1 MTTDHTNHQ
10 QEQEQES
17 KINLRLLWSILLVK
31 RYWFI
36 VSFLLFLA
44 GAVVYLKL
52 QTTTYLMTSKVLIK
66 DQDEGSSSISHKLN
80 FMENMGFANNSN
92 GFDNELEVLS
102 SDNLSEIVVRHLKLY
117 TQYYY
122 KGRFRFKEFYG
133 NFSPWIVDIDSATID
148 TLQRPLTL
156 ILQQQED
163 GVISAELTYDGEQ
176 KTTFIKSLPA
186 TIPFSP
192 TGNLHIHFQDSLFEA
207 DTFDF
212 HQKIKV
218 TVMPLSLATIRFGSR
233 LEVAPT
239 SKTTTVALLQY
250 VDNLPERGVDY
261 LKELTQA
268 YNIDA
273 TSDYN
278 QEAQQ
283 TADFIRQRLKLI
295 STELDDTENSLEH
308 FKRKGGISDYDNDV
322 KMSATQKYQY
332 DNRIAETET
341 QYRLVSDLLDYVN
354 NPGNKLQPVPS
365 NIGLADPTLAKSLE
379 EYNKIIFQY
388 QQLQR
393 TAAPGSPTLRQA
405 EQSAADFLK
414 GIRMSLNTLQKQY
427 AIRISDLQRQAGKYS
442 HNLNTSPTKEH
453 TLAQIKRQ
461 QEVKSGLFIMLLQKR
476 EETLIQLASSVYKA
490 KEIEKPACR
499 GYISPR
505 PRWVYLIALALA
517 LALPSILFFAI
528 RYFKI
533 RVTTE
538 EELKALTDIPIFGY
552 VPFVKALTT
561 GKRTIVIE
569 ENRNSLMM
577 EVYRQLRS
585 TLPFVMKPGD
595 KVLLFTSCVA
605 GEGKTSIACNL
616 GTSIAFTGRRVLLM
630 GLDIRKPRLAGLFN
644 LEDEEN
650 GISNYLAR
658 NAADTAY
665 LESLIQHT
673 DISPNLDIIAAGTIP
688 PNPGELLTRPNLRI
702 GLEYL
707 KQQYDYIIM
716 DTAPIGLV
724 SDTISLAPLA
734 DVTFYIVRSGYT
746 LKADMQLINEY
757 RQQGIFQNINIIFN
771 SVNLA
776 GTGIPAKAY
785 GSKTYGIGR
794 TYGYGYGYGYRYGYG
809 YGNDKLLEEV

>member
-1 MTTDHTNHQ
+1 MP
-10 QEQEQES
+10 
-17 KINLRLLWSILLVK
+17 
-31 RYWFI
+31 
-36 VSFLLFLA
+36 
-44 GAVVYLKL
+44 YL
-52 QTTTYLMTSKVLIK
+52 
-66 DQDEGSSSISHKLN
+66 
-80 FMENMGFANNSN
+80 
-92 GFDNELEVLS
+92 
-102 SDNLSEIVVRHLKLY
+102 
-117 TQYYY
+117 
-122 KGRFRFKEFYG
+122 
-133 NFSPWIVDIDSATID
+133 
-148 TLQRPLTL
+148 
-156 ILQQQED
+156 
-163 GVISAELTYDGEQ
+163 
-176 KTTFIKSLPA
+176 
-186 TIPFSP
+186 
-192 TGNLHIHFQDSLFEA
+192 
-207 DTFDF
+207 
-212 HQKIKV
+212 
-218 TVMPLSLATIRFGSR
+218 
-233 LEVAPT
+233 
-239 SKTTTVALLQY
+239 
-250 VDNLPERGVDY
+250 
-261 LKELTQA
+261 
-268 YNIDA
+268 
-273 TSDYN
+273 
-278 QEAQQ
+278 
-283 TADFIRQRLKLI
+283 
-295 STELDDTENSLEH
+295 
-308 FKRKGGISDYDNDV
+308 
-322 KMSATQKYQY
+322 
-332 DNRIAETET
+332 
-341 QYRLVSDLLDYVN
+341 
-354 NPGNKLQPVPS
+354 
-365 NIGLADPTLAKSLE
+365 
-379 EYNKIIFQY
+379 
-388 QQLQR
+388 
-393 TAAPGSPTLRQA
+393 
-405 EQSAADFLK
+405 
-414 GIRMSLNTLQKQY
+414 
-427 AIRISDLQRQAGKYS
+427 
-442 HNLNTSPTKEH
+442 
-453 TLAQIKRQ
+453 
-461 QEVKSGLFIMLLQKR
+461 
-476 EETLIQLASSVYKA
+476 
-490 KEIEKPACR
+490 
-499 GYISPR
+499 
-505 PRWVYLIALALA
+505 
-517 LALPSILFFAI
+517 LFFAI

>member
-1 MTTDHTNHQ
+1 MTTDHTNNP
-10 QEQEQES
+10 QEKGSES
-17 KINLRLLWSILLVK
+17 IINLRLLWSIFLVK

-36 VSFLLFLA
+36 ASFLLFMA
-44 GAVVYLKL
+44 GAFVYLRL

-66 DQDEGSSSISHKLN
+66 DQDEGASLSHKLN
-80 FMENMGFANNSN
+80 FMENMGFANNSS
-92 GFDNELEVLS
+92 GFDNELEVLT
-102 SDNLSEIVVRHLKLY
+102 SDNLSEIVVRDLKLY
-117 TQYYY
+117 TQYYI
-122 KGRFRFKEFYG
+122 KGRFRYSEFYG
-133 NFSPWIVDIDSATID
+133 KFSPWVADIDSLTID
-148 TLQRPLTL
+148 TLRRPITI

-163 GVISAELTYDGEQ
+163 GNVLAELSYNQTQ
-176 KTTFIKSLPA
+176 KSKLIKSFPTTLQ
-186 TIPFSP
+186 FSDK
-192 TGNLHIHFQDSLFEA
+192 GKVSIHFQDSLYDKNNFE
-207 DTFDF
+207 FQ
-212 HQKIKV
+212 QKIKI
-218 TVMPLSLATIRFGSR
+218 TISPLSLASLYFGNR

-250 VDNLPERGVDY
+250 VDNVPERGIDY
-261 LKELTQA
+261 LAKLTEV

-273 TSDYN
+273 TTDYN
-278 QEAQQ
+278 QEAQK

-295 STELDDTENSLEH
+295 TSELDGTESSLED
-308 FKRKGGISDYDNDV
+308 FKRKSGISDYDNDV

-332 DNRIAETET
+332 ENRIVEAQT
-341 QYRLVSDLLDYVN
+341 QYRLVSDLLNYVN
-354 NPGNKLQPVPS
+354 NPQNKLQPVPS

-379 EYNKIIFQY
+379 QYNQIIFEY

-393 TAAPGSPTLRQA
+393 TAAPGNPTLVQA
-405 EQSAADFLK
+405 EERAKDFLK
-414 GIRMSLNTLQKQY
+414 GIRMSLSTLQNQY
-427 AIRISDLQRQAGKYS
+427 GIRISDLQRQAGKYNQ
-442 HNLNTSPTKEH
+442 NLNTSPVKEH

-517 LALPSILFFAI
+517 LGLPYLIFFAI

-533 RVTTE
+533 RITTE
-538 EELKALTDIPIFGY
+538 EELKELTDIPIFGY

-569 ENRNSLMM
+569 ENRNSIMM

-585 TLPFVMKPGD
+585 SLPFVMKPND
-595 KVLLFTSCVA
+595 KVLLFTSCVS

-616 GTSIAFTGRRVLLM
+616 GTSIAFTGRKVLLM

-644 LEDEEN
+644 LDDEEK

-658 NAADTAY
+658 NVSDTDY
-665 LESLIQHT
+665 LDGLIQHT

-688 PNPGELLTRPNLRI
+688 PNPGELLSRPNLQI
-702 GLEYL
+702 ALEYL
-707 KQQYDYIIM
+707 KQQYDFIIM

-724 SDTISLAPLA
+724 SDTLSLAKLA
-734 DVTFYIVRSGYT
+734 DVTFYIVRSNYT

-757 RQQGIFQNINIIFN
+757 RQQDVFQNINIIFN
-771 SVNLA
+771 SVKVNRKNV
-776 GTGIPAKAY
+776 TTHTY
-785 GSKTYGIGR
+785 GSRTYGLYR
-794 TYGYGYGYGYRYGYG
+794 SYGYGYGYGYNYGYG
-809 YGNDKLLEEV
+809 YGENKQLEEV